1 MVEEKDK
8 KCYSAW
14 RRSEAYQVPM
24 TKEGMERADERY
36 KNFKKGWDYAVKACM
51 LELEKEHTKNKKT
64 HSFFN
69 IGKHLIEKLRCL
81 QSVR

>member
-1 MVEEKDK
+1 MNDD
-8 KCYSAW
+8 KCYLAW

-36 KNFKKGWDYAVKACM
+36 KQFKVGWDYAIKTCM
-51 LELEKEHTKNKKT
+51 LGLEKGHSANKKV

-69 IGKHLIEKLRCL
+69 IAKELISKLRIK
-81 QSVR
+81 

>member
-1 MVEEKDK
+1 MTEEEDK
-8 KCYSAW
+8 VCYSAW

-36 KNFKKGWDYAVKACM
+36 KRFKVGWDYAVKACM
-51 LELEKEHTKNKKT
+51 LELEKEHTKNKKV

-69 IGKHLIEKLRCL
+69 IAKEILKGLR
-81 QSVR
+81 V